1 MIHFRLVLLAGFI
14 AAGSASWAAAP
25 EQLGN
30 VSFANSC
37 QPAAQKDFTRAVA
50 LLHSFAFRD
59 AGNAFRETLVSDPD
73 CAIAGW
79 GIASAL
85 IGNTFATGPNPAQAQ
100 QAKEAIERARATS
113 RKTERERY
121 FIEAIGEYYEG
132 YPTKPHSQR
141 IKALSDAF
149 EQVARR
155 FPEDDEAQIF
165 SAVYLT
171 ATQ

>member
-1 MIHFRLVLLAGFI
+1 MLARTAALSVLLAF
-14 AAGSASWAAAP
+14 AAGSSAHDEDKPAGG
-25 EQLGN
+25 LGQ
-30 VSFANSC
+30 VSFSNSC
-37 QPAAQKDFTRAVA
+37 TKPVQATFTRGVA

-59 AGNAFRETLVSDPD
+59 AGNAFRETLASDPD

-100 QAKEAIERARATS
+100 QAKEAIERPRATS

-132 YPTKPHSQR
+132 YPAK
-141 IKALSDAF
+141 
-149 EQVARR
+149 
-155 FPEDDEAQIF
+155 
-165 SAVYLT
+165 
-171 ATQ
+171 